1 MDNKKMNK
9 ENDFKND
16 FFTKEQLQ
24 ECIDV
29 NIGSIIT
36 KLDNYIY
43 YDGILTDSGRNED
56 LYVTGFIKIKPFF
69 FDTYIDDRGEEHH
82 IHSYVY
88 KCGAYCSRP
97 ELSNNED
104 LTPDRFFNTNYAT
117 IYYYYHDFVDY
128 CAQLRLPIKDIA
140 EKDDFWDNTLNGIFD
155 EDIGNENLDGGNGD
169 MDFKAPYQQEPQY
182 PLELQLAIDAYDKFC
197 RDEKTLPKNKVI
209 EDWLIGEAFRRNI
222 LQLDGS
228 EYIPGLSQKKAQVIA
243 SIVKSK

>member
-1 MDNKKMNK
+1 MNK

-24 ECIDV
+24 ECIDI

-140 EKDDFWDNTLNGIFD
+140 EKDDFSFGMPSGHAQASAFAATFWILYMRKKKGV
-155 EDIGNENLDGGNGD
+155 
-169 MDFKAPYQQEPQY
+169 
-182 PLELQLAIDAYDKFC
+182 DKT
-197 RDEKTLPKNKVI
+197 KKQ
-209 EDWLIGEAFRRNI
+209 WLH
-222 LQLDGS
+222 
-228 EYIPGLSQKKAQVIA
+228 
-243 SIVKSK
+243 